1 MPGPAAATALQ
12 VGNPGMGTVSRQPQT
27 TAPPPTPNAPFVRLS
42 RKAFNRGYALAGSAF
57 GALVNQPIKPVGGW
71 TRNLLLTVQAVGG
84 VGGGATVAITADAP
98 WNVIQTLLLRD
109 PLGQPI
115 LNVDGWSLFEIQK
128 YSGQCGQD
136 RFTADVTQ
144 LPSFSAV
151 AVGAGASGNFT
162 FKHLLPFELDSSG
175 YCSLSSLNA
184 AANIQLDIQY
194 AASGTVYSTPPATTV
209 PTLTTTVEQAF
220 WAAPVGNPT
229 LGPPDPGASAQWT
242 KAGGQTTVP
251 SATNVLIASP
261 RKGTWI
267 HTLILV
273 LRDSTGA
280 RVDAYPLTD
289 LTYQI
294 DGVPVIIEQFSDR
307 VDEMFRFS
315 GGVSRDTGVIAYTF
329 RDSVQQQISKADT
342 HDLTQPTTPAT
353 LLEVG
358 GTFQTIA
365 NSPGSIQFITGEL
378 FPTNN
383 AKIPWSHLAQ

>member
-1 MPGPAAATALQ
+1 MPGPAATALQ
-12 VGNPGMGTVSRQPQT
+12 TGNPSMSTVSRQPQT
-27 TAPPPTPNAPFVRLS
+27 TAPPPTGNAPFVRLS

-57 GALVNQPIKPVGGW
+57 GALVNNPIKPVGGW
-71 TRNLLLTVQAVGG
+71 TRNLLLTVTASGG
-84 VGGGATVAITADAP
+84 SGSTTVAAQPDAP
-98 WNVIQTLLLRD
+98 WSAIQTLLLRD

-115 LNVDGWSLFEIQK
+115 LNIDGFGLFEINK
-128 YSGQCGQD
+128 YSGQAGQD
-136 RFTADVTQ
+136 RFTSDPSQ
-144 LPSFSAV
+144 LPSFSNV
-151 AVGAGASGNFT
+151 ATGASASGNFV
-162 FKHLLPFELDSSG
+162 FKEILPFELDSSG

-184 AANIQLDIQY
+184 AANIQMDIQY
-194 AASGTVYSTPPATTV
+194 AASSAVYSTAPTNLPTITT
-209 PTLTTTVEQAF
+209 LVEQAF
-220 WAAPVGNPT
+220 WAAPVQNPQ

-251 SATNVLIASP
+251 SATNTLIASP

-280 RVDAYPLTD
+280 RVDGWPLTD

-315 GGVSRDTGVIAYTF
+315 GGVARDTGVIAYTF

-358 GTFQTIA
+358 GTFQTITNA
-365 NSPGSIQFITGEL
+365 PGAIQFFTGEL

>member
-1 MPGPAAATALQ
+1 MPGPAATALQ
-12 VGNPGMGTVSRQPQT
+12 VGNPNMGTVSRQPQT
-27 TAPPPTPNAPFVRLS
+27 TAPPPTGNAPFVRLS
-42 RKAFNRGYALAGSAF
+42 KKAFNRGYALAGSAF

-71 TRNLLLTVQAVGG
+71 TRNLLLTVQASGG
-84 VGGGATVAITADAP
+84 VGATTTAAATDAP
-98 WNVIQTLLLRD
+98 WNVIQTLMLRD
-109 PLGQPI
+109 PLGQPV
-115 LNVDGWSLFEIQK
+115 LNIDGYGLFLIQK
-128 YSGQCGQD
+128 YSGQAGQD
-136 RFTADVTQ
+136 RFTADPSQ
-144 LPSFSAV
+144 LPSFSAPV
-151 AVGAGASGNFT
+151 VGANGSGNFT
-162 FKHLLPFELDSSG
+162 FKQILPFELDSSG

-194 AASGTVYSTPPATTV
+194 NAAGVVYTTPPSTTL

-220 WAAPVGNPT
+220 WAAPVQNPQ

-242 KAGGQTTVP
+242 KSGGQTSVP
-251 SATNVLIASP
+251 SATNTLIQSP

-267 HTLILV
+267 HTLIV
-273 LRDSTGA
+273 VMRDSTGA
-280 RVDAYPLTD
+280 RIDSYPVSD

-294 DGVPVIIEQFSDR
+294 DGVPVIIESFADR

-315 GGVSRDTGVIAYTF
+315 GGVTRDTGVIAYTF

-358 GTFQTIA
+358 GTFSTITNA
-365 NSPGSIQFITGEL
+365 PGALTFYTGEL

-383 AKIPWSHLAQ
+383 AKIPWSHLSQ